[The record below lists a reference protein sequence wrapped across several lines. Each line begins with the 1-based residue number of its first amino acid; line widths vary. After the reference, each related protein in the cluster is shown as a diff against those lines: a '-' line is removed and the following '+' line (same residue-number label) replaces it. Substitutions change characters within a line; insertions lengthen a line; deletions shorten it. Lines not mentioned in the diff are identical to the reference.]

1 MEVEF
6 LSNMRYS
13 LFASKEE
20 WEDWHSQLNRFSL
33 YYDKAS
39 RPPNE
44 FSPQSLVLPAPRI
57 SIPSNLPSPPISQHS
72 SPPYVPQISPT
83 HNGVPHPL
91 SMPPLLP
98 STAVSSGVGTPTS
111 DTGAWPRKR
120 SLEDYAHDP
129 PVKRVMSSMSSA
141 SSNSITPL
149 VTSSSAVSS
158 AGPLTPTAR
167 DFSPWKLPPPQSFSG
182 HRNGVHSS
190 PPQPLHQL
198 PGGRAMASVYQTHP
212 KRAQL
217 PSLHLPYTQGQPSSL
232 SYADHQLSNSTPYT
246 HSQTPSPTAYNFP
259 HHQTP
264 TGLSPTGFAGPRN
277 SPYKPIRRVNTL
289 LVPPPSSSVQQAPQH
304 LSYDQMHY
312 RPLGGSR
319 NEQRTGVLPVHH
331 FFTTWSD
338 NAHQMPPQL
347 PPPQPQP
354 LA

>member
-20 WEDWHSQLNRFSL
+20 WEEWHNQLSSFSA

-39 RPPNE
+39 QPPGE
-44 FSPQSLVLPAPRI
+44 FSPQSVILPAPRL
-57 SIPSNLPSPPISQHS
+57 SMPPSLPSPISQHT
-72 SPPYVPQISPT
+72 SPPSVSQISPT
-83 HNGVPHPL
+83 NIGVPHPL

-98 STAVSSGVGTPTS
+98 STAAPSGVSTPTS
-111 DTGAWPRKR
+111 DGLSWPRKR
-120 SLEDYAHDP
+120 SLEEYVHEP

-141 SSNSITPL
+141 SSHSVTPL
-149 VTSSSAVSS
+149 VAS
-158 AGPLTPTAR
+158 GPSLPPSGHLTPTSR
-167 DFSPWKLPPPQSFSG
+167 DLSWKLPPPQSFSG
-182 HRNGVHSS
+182 HRNGVQSS

-198 PGGRAMASVYQTHP
+198 PGGRAMASVYHNQP
-212 KRAQL
+212 KPFQRAQL
-217 PSLHLPYTQGQPSSL
+217 PSLHLPYNQSHPNSL
-232 SYADHQLSNSTPYT
+232 SYADHQLNNSTPYSN
-246 HSQTPSPTAYNFP
+246 SQTPSPTAYSFP

-264 TGLSPTGFAGPRN
+264 TGLSPTGFTGPRN

-289 LVPPPSSSVQQAPQH
+289 LVPPPSSSIQQAPQH

-312 RPLGGSR
+312 RPLGASR
-319 NEQRTGVLPVHH
+319 NEQRTGVLPVHQ
-331 FFTTWSD
+331 FFTWSD

-347 PPPQPQP
+347 PPPQPQS